1 MKNPFEVLKNL
12 NISKRLQ
19 GHPEEVD
26 GQSLLFL
33 EEMKDVVPLKD
44 SGKRLYFGPIDRA
57 LLPPKDPNFACLE
70 HLDRLVKGYEPMDI
84 VYRDDYVEAQ
94 VPVVGK
100 DVMSKLR
107 EGKFSYQA
115 YLDLHGLSKEEAEKE
130 LLNFITRSYSLGKR
144 CVLVIHGKGYN
155 SKGKGPILKEMV
167 PKWLQRSPV
176 RKLVLAFCSARPY
189 DGGTGALYVLLRR
202 WRRKGKDDLRHHRRA
217 R

>member
-1 MKNPFEVLKNL
+1 MGNPFEVLKNINFL
-12 NISKRLQ
+12 RTFHQ
-19 GHPEEVD
+19 QEELD
-26 GQSLLFL
+26 ETSLFL
-33 EEMKDVVPLKD
+33 KEMEGVTPFSKPN
-44 SGKRLYFGPIDRA
+44 KRLYFGPSNRTP
-57 LLPPKDPNFACLE
+57 LPQRDKDQSSLE
-70 HLDRLVKGYEPMDI
+70 RLDRIVKGCEPIDI
-84 VYRDDYVEAQ
+84 VYHDDFVEVQ

-100 DVMSKLR
+100 DIMSKLR

-130 LLNFITRSYSLGKR
+130 LLSFILRSYSLGLR
-144 CVLVIHGKGYN
+144 CVLVIHGKGNN
-155 SKGKGPILKEMV
+155 SKGKEPILKEMV

-202 WRRKGKDDLRHHRRA
+202 WRRKRKDDLRNPWRA